1 MKSLTVSLI
10 LLVLMLICVV
20 WNYIYINEVS
30 AQMDRLLDALPDV
43 DSPDCTAHAARIC
56 DYWAA
61 HVDTV
66 GLSVC
71 YTTVD
76 RVSEQAATLQ
86 ACAACGDSYGFSTA
100 LILLRDAI
108 EDMRRLEA
116 FSIGN
121 LL

>member
-1 MKSLTVSLI
+1 MKSLTLSLI
-10 LLVLMLICVV
+10 LLGLMLICIVG
-20 WNYIYINEVS
+20 NYIYINEVS
-30 AQMDRLLDALPDV
+30 ARMDRLLDEFPEIG
-43 DSPDCTAHAARIC
+43 SPACEARASEIC

-61 HVDTV
+61 RVDTV

-86 ACAACGDSYGFSTA
+86 ACAACGDVYGLHTA
-100 LILLRDAI
+100 LALLRDAI
-108 EDMRRLEA
+108 GDVRRLEA

-121 LL
+121 LF